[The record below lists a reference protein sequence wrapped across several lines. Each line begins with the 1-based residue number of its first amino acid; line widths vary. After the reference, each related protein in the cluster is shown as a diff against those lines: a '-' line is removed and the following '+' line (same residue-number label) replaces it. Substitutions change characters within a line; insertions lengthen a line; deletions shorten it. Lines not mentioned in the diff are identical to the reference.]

1 MTQPGLMAWR
11 SIKTRDQTIM
21 TTLSLEAVSTVR
33 SSAYRKTAWRLMP
46 FLMLCYLC
54 AYLDRVN
61 VGFAKLQMMNDLAL
75 SETVY
80 GLGAGVFFIGYF
92 LSEVPSNIILHKVGA
107 RVWIARIMITW
118 GIVSA
123 LFAFVETAWQF
134 YALRFLLGIAE
145 AGLAPGL
152 LLYLTYWFP
161 SYRRARMTVLWFIAI
176 PLSGMVGG
184 PLSGWI
190 MNHFA
195 GVHGWAGWQWMFVLE
210 AVPTVVVGLL
220 VLSYLKDGVHQATWL
235 NDEEKALI
243 TREQAEDDQQKVT
256 HASIGEFIRDRRLW
270 LLAAIYFC
278 VVMGQYAITFWLPP
292 LVRNAGVSDP
302 LHIGFL
308 TSLPYLCAIAA
319 MLLVGRSG
327 DKHRERRWH
336 LIVPMIAGAIGLSLA
351 AMMGGNP
358 TLSILSLCLA
368 ASGIL
373 SATSLFWMLPTTLL
387 GGVSA
392 AAGIAAVNS
401 LANLAGFCSPYLIG
415 WITTLTGSSAI
426 GMYLITGVLFLGA
439 SLVLRI
445 PAALVNR

>member
-1 MTQPGLMAWR
+1 
-11 SIKTRDQTIM
+11 M

-33 SSAYRKTAWRLMP
+33 ANAYRKTAWRLMP

-75 SETVY
+75 SEAVY
-80 GLGAGVFFIGYF
+80 GLGAGMFFIGYF
-92 LSEVPSNIILHKVGA
+92 LCEVPSNIILHKVGA

-161 SYRRARMTVLWFIAI
+161 SYRRARMTVLWFVAI

-190 MNHFA
+190 MTHFA
-195 GVHGWAGWQWMFVLE
+195 GVQGWAGWQWMFVLE
-210 AVPTVVVGLL
+210 AVPTIVVGLF

-235 NDEEKALI
+235 NDEEKALV
-243 TREQAEDDQQKVT
+243 TRELAEDNLQKVT
-256 HASIGEFIRDRRLW
+256 HASVGEFIRDRRLW

-278 VVMGQYAITFWLPP
+278 VVMGQYAITFWLPT
-292 LVRNAGVSDP
+292 LVRNAGVADP
-302 LHIGFL
+302 MKIGML

-327 DKHRERRWH
+327 DKHQERRWH
-336 LIVPMIAGAIGLSLA
+336 LIVPMIVGALGLTLA
-351 AMMGGNP
+351 ALLGGNLL
-358 TLSILSLCLA
+358 LSILSLCLA
-368 ASGIL
+368 ASGVL
-373 SATSLFWMLPTTLL
+373 SASSMFWMLPTTLL

-401 LANLAGFCSPYLIG
+401 FANLAGFCSPYLIG
-415 WITTLTGSSAI
+415 WITTQTGSSAI
-426 GMYLITGVLFLGA
+426 GMYLITGVLVGGA
-439 SLVLRI
+439 VLVLRI

>member
-1 MTQPGLMAWR
+1 
-11 SIKTRDQTIM
+11 M
-21 TTLSLEAVSTVR
+21 TTLSLDAVSTVR
-33 SSAYRKTAWRLMP
+33 SNAYRKTAWRLMP

-80 GLGAGVFFIGYF
+80 GLGAGMFFIGYF
-92 LSEVPSNIILHKVGA
+92 LCEVPSNIILHRVGA
-107 RVWIARIMITW
+107 RIWIARIMITW
-118 GIVSA
+118 GIISA

-134 YALRFLLGIAE
+134 YVLRFLLGVAE

-161 SYRRARMTVLWFIAI
+161 SYRRAKMTVLWFVAI
-176 PLSGMVGG
+176 PLSGMIGG

-195 GVHGWAGWQWMFVLE
+195 GYHGWAGWQWMFVIE
-210 AVPTVVVGLL
+210 AIPTVVVGLM
-220 VLSYLKDGVHQATWL
+220 VLSYLKDGVHQASWL
-235 NDEEKALI
+235 DDEEKALVA
-243 TREQAEDDQQKVT
+243 RELEEDNKQKVT
-256 HASIGEFIRDRRLW
+256 HASPAAFIRDRRLW

-278 VVMGQYAITFWLPP
+278 VVMGQYAITFWLPT

-302 LHIGFL
+302 LNIGML
-308 TSLPYLCAIAA
+308 TSLPYMCAIVA

-336 LIVPMIAGAIGLSLA
+336 LIVPMLLGAMGLTLA
-351 AMMGGNP
+351 AALGGNVV
-358 TLSILSLCLA
+358 LSILSLCLA

-373 SATSLFWMLPTTLL
+373 SASSMFWMLPTTLL

-401 LANLAGFCSPYLIG
+401 FANLAGFCSPYLIG
-415 WITTLTGSSAI
+415 WITTVTGSSAI
-426 GMYLITGVLFLGA
+426 GMYLITGVLAGGA
-439 SLVLRI
+439 LLVLRV

>member
-1 MTQPGLMAWR
+1 
-11 SIKTRDQTIM
+11 M
-21 TTLSLEAVSTVR
+21 TTLSLDAVSTVR
-33 SSAYRKTAWRLMP
+33 SNAYRKTAWRLMP

-80 GLGAGVFFIGYF
+80 GLGAGMFFIGYF
-92 LSEVPSNIILHKVGA
+92 LCEIPSNIILHRVGA
-107 RVWIARIMITW
+107 RIWIARIMITW
-118 GIVSA
+118 GIISA

-134 YALRFLLGIAE
+134 YILRFLLGVAE

-161 SYRRARMTVLWFIAI
+161 SYRRAKMTVLWFIAI
-176 PLSGMVGG
+176 PLSGMIGG

-195 GVHGWAGWQWMFVLE
+195 GFHGWTGWQWMFVIE
-210 AVPTVVVGLL
+210 AIPTVVVGLM
-220 VLSYLKDGVHQATWL
+220 VLGYLKDGVHQASWL
-235 NDEEKALI
+235 DDEEKALI
-243 TREQAEDDQQKVT
+243 VRELEEDNQQKVT
-256 HASIGEFIRDRRLW
+256 HASPAAFIRDRRLW

-278 VVMGQYAITFWLPP
+278 VVMGQYAITFWLPT

-302 LHIGFL
+302 LNIGLL
-308 TSLPYLCAIAA
+308 TSLPYMCAIVA
-319 MLLVGRSG
+319 MLLAGRSG

-336 LIVPMIAGAIGLSLA
+336 LIVPMLLGALGLTLA
-351 AMMGGNP
+351 AALGGNVV
-358 TLSILSLCLA
+358 LSILSLCLA

-373 SATSLFWMLPTTLL
+373 SASSMFWMLPTTLL

-401 LANLAGFCSPYLIG
+401 FANLAGFCSPYLIG
-415 WITTLTGSSAI
+415 WITTVTGSSAI
-426 GMYLITGVLFLGA
+426 GMYLITGVLAGGA
-439 SLVLRI
+439 LLVLRV